1 MITVKETNQGNDKKG
16 KLFRFILYM
25 QFAILIP
32 IIAFI
37 LWSLIEINYQKP
49 ELPQNKLTKTLNR
62 VVNDLSNY
70 RFPLLRVLG
79 FNEDFESL
87 YIDIKHKDYSKL
99 EKVAEHD
106 LNVVDGGVYA
116 DRVRSLRKSIYVPAK
131 LRVDNENIKVNIRL
145 KGDRKAH
152 WADSNRWSFRIKV
165 KGNNTLFGMRK
176 FSVQHPATRNYIYE
190 WIFHK
195 MLKNEGLIG
204 LRYKFINLFV
214 NGKNMGPYVVEEHF
228 DKFLIENNN
237 RRDGPILKF
246 NEDSLNDIDIWK
258 GMSISAYQRKKWEKK
273 NSKLLYQAITRLEN
287 FQSGKL
293 KMDDIFDTK
302 KMATYFAICDILE
315 TLHGAVPKSVKF
327 YFNPVSK
334 LFEPIGFDG
343 HFLDKQYPVLVSE
356 LGNFRGDGGFW
367 NYGRWFDAFFKLN
380 DSDNIEFFREYIT
393 ELSRISNQTYMES
406 FFEKIHNEL
415 ELNLDFIYSGIPF
428 SDLFTMHPS
437 TGISPLF
444 SFDKNK
450 IINRIDYISE
460 KLKLYRPFIVSEISI
475 FEDNIKIKIANRK
488 TFPLKI
494 IGLKAGENIYKN
506 QTDFFVNGSYGYSYV
521 TINFDIV
528 KKIDT
533 KQDKLEIIYTLPG
546 SNIKST
552 QKIASPNVKKI
563 NRRIG
568 DFNDFR
574 FIKKEGDVFTIKKG
588 DWKIDKTVV
597 FPEES
602 TLLVMPGVKLDILKG
617 SRIISYGDIKLL
629 GNNDDR
635 IIIKSSDNTGKGIV
649 VFNSSNSKIISTD
662 IIGLYQPLDDEWPLS
677 SILTFYES
685 NISISNSKFIDNK
698 SEDVINI
705 VRGRFKI
712 NDSLISGTDSDAI
725 DSDFSSGTISNVVF
739 ENIGND
745 AIDVSG
751 SDVKVNNVTMNNV
764 GDKGLSVGEGSN
776 INASQITI
784 SNARIAY
791 ASKDSSKLIL
801 SDSSIHNVDIGF
813 VVFQK
818 KPEFSHAV
826 IDSWRH
832 VSSNVNKEYLVELGS
847 TLILDGVKVDNK
859 SLSLRKELY

>member
-1 MITVKETNQGNDKKG
+1 M
-16 KLFRFILYM
+16 
-25 QFAILIP
+25 
-32 IIAFI
+32 
-37 LWSLIEINYQKP
+37 
-49 ELPQNKLTKTLNR
+49 
-62 VVNDLSNY
+62 
-70 RFPLLRVLG
+70 
-79 FNEDFESL
+79 
-87 YIDIKHKDYSKL
+87 
-99 EKVAEHD
+99 
-106 LNVVDGGVYA
+106 
-116 DRVRSLRKSIYVPAK
+116 
-131 LRVDNENIKVNIRL
+131 
-145 KGDRKAH
+145 
-152 WADSNRWSFRIKV
+152 
-165 KGNNTLFGMRK
+165 
-176 FSVQHPATRNYIYE
+176 
-190 WIFHK
+190 
-195 MLKNEGLIG
+195 
-204 LRYKFINLFV
+204 
-214 NGKNMGPYVVEEHF
+214 
-228 DKFLIENNN
+228 
-237 RRDGPILKF
+237 
-246 NEDSLNDIDIWK
+246 
-258 GMSISAYQRKKWEKK
+258 
-273 NSKLLYQAITRLEN
+273 
-287 FQSGKL
+287 
-293 KMDDIFDTK
+293 
-302 KMATYFAICDILE
+302 
-315 TLHGAVPKSVKF
+315 
-327 YFNPVSK
+327 
-334 LFEPIGFDG
+334 
-343 HFLDKQYPVLVSE
+343 
-356 LGNFRGDGGFW
+356 
-367 NYGRWFDAFFKLN
+367 
-380 DSDNIEFFREYIT
+380 
-393 ELSRISNQTYMES
+393 
-406 FFEKIHNEL
+406 
-415 ELNLDFIYSGIPF
+415 
-428 SDLFTMHPS
+428 
-437 TGISPLF
+437 
-444 SFDKNK
+444 
-450 IINRIDYISE
+450 
-460 KLKLYRPFIVSEISI
+460 
-475 FEDNIKIKIANRK
+475 
-488 TFPLKI
+488 
-494 IGLKAGENIYKN
+494 
-506 QTDFFVNGSYGYSYV
+506 
-521 TINFDIV
+521 
-528 KKIDT
+528 
-533 KQDKLEIIYTLPG
+533 
-546 SNIKST
+546 
-552 QKIASPNVKKI
+552 KKI